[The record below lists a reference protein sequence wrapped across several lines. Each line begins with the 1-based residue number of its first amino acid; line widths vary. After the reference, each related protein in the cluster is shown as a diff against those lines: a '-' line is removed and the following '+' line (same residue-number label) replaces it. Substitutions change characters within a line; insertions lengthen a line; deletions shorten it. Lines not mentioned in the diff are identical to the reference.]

1 MKKTVLALSTLALV
15 SFYSCSSDDD
25 SSSENIVETYVNI
38 PDVNFK
44 ASLLANSSINSNEDE
59 EISYAEAEAFGGN
72 LVISNQTIEDLT
84 GIEAFENIVVLS
96 AFNNNISTIDLS
108 SNTKLRQ
115 VLLENNSIE
124 NLDVSMLPELEDLKV
139 HTNDLLSLNVA
150 NGNNAN
156 FTRMEAQ
163 GNLSLACITIDEDFT
178 PTDGWNKDFETFYST
193 TPCDGLE

>member
-1 MKKTVLALSTLALV
+1 MKKTVIALSTLALV
-15 SFYSCSSDDD
+15 SFYSCSSDDE
-25 SSSENIVETYVNI
+25 SSSENMSETYVSI

-44 ASLLANSSINSNEDE
+44 ASLLGDSSINTNEDE

-84 GIEAFENIVVLS
+84 GIEAFENIVVLT
-96 AFNNNISTIDLS
+96 AFNNDISTIDLS
-108 SNTKLRQ
+108 YNTKLRQ
-115 VLLENNSIE
+115 ILLENNSIE

-163 GNLSLACITIDEDFT
+163 GNLSLACIVIDEDFT
-178 PTDGWNKDFETFYST
+178 PADGWNKDLETYYST